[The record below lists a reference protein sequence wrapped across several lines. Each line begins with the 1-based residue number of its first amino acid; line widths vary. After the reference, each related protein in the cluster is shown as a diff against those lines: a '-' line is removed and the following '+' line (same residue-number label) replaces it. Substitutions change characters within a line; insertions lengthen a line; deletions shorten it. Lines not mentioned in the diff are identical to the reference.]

1 MPDWRA
7 AGPAALG
14 VITFLAAC
22 QQSSAP
28 PKLTLRTA
36 QFGDLTG
43 WTDDNVA
50 AAIPAFLKSCQ
61 VFLRRG
67 NETPLDPGAKSGD
80 FGAVGDWRGLC
91 EAAGRLPGT
100 DTAAREYFEANFV
113 PLLAADR
120 GDPAGLF
127 TGYFEVTL
135 NRSRRREGP
144 FQTAIYRSPPDPT
157 AYSRTEIEDGALA
170 GKGLELVWV
179 DDPIG
184 AYFLQVQGS
193 GVVRL
198 QDGTVM
204 RLGYDGANGRPYVAI
219 GKVLVQRGDMQLSQV
234 TMDSLRAWIASH
246 GDAGAALMRENPSYV
261 FFKEIGGYGPVGS
274 EDVVLTAQ
282 RSLAVDRAFV
292 PLGMPIWL
300 DANGRFIAGATH
312 RLVVAQ
318 DTGGAIKGPV
328 RGDLFWGSDDA
339 AASAAG
345 TMNATGRYYL
355 LLPRAVA
362 PRAVAA
368 SAAD

>member
-1 MPDWRA
+1 MPGWRA
-7 AGPAALG
+7 AGSAALG
-14 VITFLAAC
+14 VIALLAAC
-22 QQSSAP
+22 QQWSAP

-61 VFLRRG
+61 VFLARG
-67 NETPLDPGAKSGD
+67 NETPLDPKVKDGD
-80 FGAVGDWRGLC
+80 FGTVGEWRGLC
-91 EAAGRLPGT
+91 GAAARLPGT
-100 DTAAREYFEANFV
+100 DTAATDYFEANFV
-113 PLLAADR
+113 PVLAANR
-120 GDPAGLF
+120 GDPDGLF
-127 TGYFEVTL
+127 TGYFEITL
-135 NRSRRREGP
+135 NGSRRREGP
-144 FQTAIYRSPPDPT
+144 FQTAIYRAPPNPA
-157 AYSRTEIEDGALA
+157 AYSRTEIEDGALP

-193 GVVRL
+193 GLVRL
-198 QDGTVM
+198 QDGSVM

-219 GKVLVQRGDMQLSQV
+219 GKVLVQRGDMQFSQV

-261 FFKEIGGYGPVGS
+261 FFKEMGGDGPMGS
-274 EDVVLTAQ
+274 ENVVLTAQ
-282 RSLAVDRAFV
+282 RSLAVDRAFI
-292 PLGMPIWL
+292 PLGVPIWL
-300 DANGRFIAGATH
+300 DAQERFIPGATR

-328 RGDLFWGSDDA
+328 RGDLFWGGDDA

-345 TMNATGRYYL
+345 AMNALGRYYL

-368 SAAD
+368 SGAN